1 MRNNMIQGDKMMSG
15 YRMIKDY
22 AEAVFIE
29 KKSKFISYTKPVLV
43 EEEAIQF
50 LNGIRKKHYDA
61 THNCYAY
68 ILGDTGGI
76 QRSSDDGE
84 PSGTAGIP
92 ILEVLRKENLT
103 NTIIIVTRY
112 FGGIML
118 GAGGL
123 IRAYT
128 EGAAGAVKAAGTVLV
143 QPYAVYDLTI
153 DYGFLSKLQYEIPR
167 KQYIIA
173 DIQYADTV
181 SMHILT
187 RLEQKEAFPKDIAEW
202 TNGSAACCFSGV
214 EMLKLDETT
223 KTIMNK

>member
-1 MRNNMIQGDKMMSG
+1 MTHG

-22 AEAVFIE
+22 GEASFIE
-29 KKSKFISYTKPVLV
+29 KKSKFISYTRPVQT
-43 EEEAIQF
+43 EEEALQF
-50 LNGIRKKHYDA
+50 LSGIRKKHYDA

-68 ILGDTGGI
+68 VLGENGGV

-84 PSGTAGIP
+84 PSGTAGLP

-103 NTIIIVTRY
+103 DTIIVVTRY

-128 EGAAGAVKAAGTVLV
+128 EGAAGAVRAAGTVLV
-143 QPYAVYDLTI
+143 QPYAVYSLMI
-153 DYGFLSKLQYEIPR
+153 DYSALSKLQYELPR
-167 KQYIIA
+167 KQYLIT

-181 SMHILT
+181 SMRILT
-187 RLEQKEAFPKDIAEW
+187 RLNQKDAFPADSAEW
-202 TNGSAACCFSGV
+202 TNGTAACSFLGI
-214 EMLKLDETT
+214 ELLKLDEAND
-223 KTIMNK
+223 KIIP